1 MSDPIVIT
9 RELVKRGWSDFE
21 PKLIT
26 GLLTGS
32 AAAFIASVLSTY
44 GIHLDALQQ
53 NFIAVACFFLGG
65 YLTPSTGTAVTKRID
80 AGIREVETHSGPT
93 VTTVTGPTPV
103 QASVPTPIQQSTP
116 GVFTKVM
123 PGSTVADPS
132 VQGPSVP
139 VPTDPNAPTQVLAPP
154 YSRGA
159 SILDQLGQN
168 RGQ

>member
-26 GLLTGS
+26 GLLSGGVST
-32 AAAFIASVLSTY
+32 FITSILGQY
-44 GIHLDALQQ
+44 GIHLDATMQK
-53 NFIAVACFFLGG
+53 IIVVGCFFLGG

-80 AGIREVETHSGPT
+80 NGIREVEQHTGST

-103 QASVPTPIQQSTP
+103 QTPSAFTAVVTGDTPPATPDSTP
-116 GVFTKVM
+116 
-123 PGSTVADPS
+123 TV
-132 VQGPSVP
+132 Q
-139 VPTDPNAPTQVLAPP
+139 

-159 SILDQLGQN
+159 SILDQLPSAKDN
-168 RGQ
+168 